1 MEELDLLLKADRN
14 FSKLSVNMGAAA
26 AFKAYLVNEA
36 TLLPNKGQPLLG
48 IDRIYQSMA
57 GNYTLRWSPE
67 TGKVA
72 DSNDMGYTWGN
83 YSNEYLDSQGKR
95 VVEKGKYLNIWVKQ
109 DGQWKVAVDMGN
121 LS

>member
-1 MEELDLLLKADRN
+1 MDELDTLLKADRD
-14 FSKLSVNMGAAA
+14 FSKLSMNRGAAA
-26 AFKAYLVNEA
+26 AFKEYLIQDS
-36 TLLPNKGQPLLG
+36 TLLPNHGEPLLG

-67 TGKVA
+67 SGKV
-72 DSNDMGYTWGN
+72 SGSGDMGYTWGN
-83 YSNEYLDSQGKR
+83 YSNEFLDQQGKR